1 MSNSIMVLLFEV
13 ASEEEALLVYDRLIL
28 EQIQAETFD
37 LERESEK
44 SEAPVVLEDPLL
56 YFDDFNFVDG
66 KLCDICLDEKKWIFR
81 SKVCHCV
88 MNICDYCVK
97 RIDKCPFCRTKF
109 D

>member
-56 YFDDFNFVDG
+56 
-66 KLCDICLDEKKWIFR
+66 
-81 SKVCHCV
+81 
-88 MNICDYCVK
+88 
-97 RIDKCPFCRTKF
+97 
-109 D
+109 